1 MRISELSR
9 VTGVPI
15 PTIKFYL
22 RERLLP
28 AGKRTAAN
36 QASYDAGH
44 VRRLELI
51 RVLVE
56 VGGLGIGAVRGVLAA
71 IGRKDASL
79 HEILAEAHRALR
91 RADLPAPAILAPTRE
106 ETDAWLDARGWALD
120 PASPPRDDLAATL
133 LALRQLGWEVGPEI
147 FERYA
152 DAADAVASAE
162 VDHVASIGDREAAV
176 RVMVIGTILFER
188 ALLAL
193 RRLAHEH
200 HSRTRLTEGAPGGA
214 TRPAAGSE

>member
-28 AGKRTAAN
+28 AGARTAAN
-36 QASYDAGH
+36 QATYDDGH
-44 VRRLELI
+44 VRRLGLI
-51 RVLVE
+51 RVLVD

-71 IGRKDASL
+71 IGRRDASL
-79 HEILAEAHRALR
+79 HEVLAEAHRALR
-91 RADLPAPAILAPTRE
+91 RTDLPAPEVLAPVRA
-106 ETDAWLDARGWALD
+106 ETDAWLERRGWVLD
-120 PASPPRDDLAATL
+120 PSSPPRDDLAATL
-133 LALRQLGWEVGPEI
+133 LALRQLGWETGPEI

-152 DAADAVASAE
+152 DAADAVAAAE
-162 VDHVASIGDREAAV
+162 VEHVAGLPDREAAV
-176 RVMVIGTILFER
+176 RTMVIGTILFER

-200 HSRTRLTEGAPGGA
+200 HSRRRLDADG
-214 TRPAAGSE
+214 RR

>member
-9 VTGVPI
+9 ASGVPI

-28 AGKRTAAN
+28 PGERTAAN

-56 VGGLGIGAVRGVLAA
+56 VGGLGIGAVRGVLDA
-71 IGRKDASL
+71 IGRSDASL
-79 HEILAEAHRALR
+79 HEVLAEAHRALR
-91 RADLPAPAILAPTRE
+91 RADLSAPETLTATRA
-106 ETDAWLDARGWALD
+106 ETDAWLEGRGWTLD
-120 PASPPRDDLAATL
+120 PASPPRDELAATL
-133 LALRQLGWEVGPEI
+133 LALRQLGWETGPEI

-152 DAADAVASAE
+152 DAADALASAE
-162 VDHVASIGDREAAV
+162 VDHVAGIADREAAV
-176 RVMVIGTILFER
+176 RAMVIGTILFER

-200 HSRTRLTEGAPGGA
+200 HSRTSLNEAPDPSG
-214 TRPAAGSE
+214 